1 MAKSFSFCLLGLL
14 ILLASCQRAG
24 PGETGPAGASMPFW
38 PYLLD
43 AAHAILTPAF
53 EPGVTFDLSMRG
65 RLWIENDPDGPTACN
80 TAELILRPRGRDLPF
95 VDLWPGFRQLGV
107 EPMSGFDEWP
117 LGLERIDS
125 DRPVNVALGPWHTR
139 LTPAVPVRPGESW
152 RVEMVFCDP
161 VETLSP
167 GMQLDEIVEMAGL
180 SPERFRAMAGAEMV
194 ALFES
199 LVARF
204 TATAWSSS
212 FALDGFFVLLP
223 VWPAPYSCPTPGA
236 FHPLD
241 CVARRNLPASIEVE
255 VPEGWRAILPSLARR
270 AEAGKETVERPPHLL
285 ILAERMAERV
295 IDLPALD
302 GASRTVTLC
311 APDGY
316 RDSLVELE
324 RRVREALP
332 ALERRLGPEPE
343 GEPAVCLSPLPVEL
357 GGLSA
362 GRLALVTIS
371 SFAQHR
377 AGDLSEEAAARLR
390 RWVET
395 DPFFVSDRQ
404 STTIHEL
411 AHHWWR
417 VELPEVWDR
426 LLSEG
431 AAMYVAREIQREL
444 DPSQDVLFY
453 AERDPW
459 MGCAQMEFVGQ
470 TPPSLEQYLRLDG
483 WAHLPSGG
491 LAPYLLGLRLME
503 RVFGQDDAADRWR
516 ALSRLH
522 AWPSAAYAS
531 PATLFLVDPIYAA
544 RFAEVARE
552 AAPVACRDRVDLMAY
567 ARRMG
572 EGFIRTVLDPKA
584 LPRGLAPDRLLGG
597 LSDDLLKSFLQN
609 YLDNSSDDAALDEMV
624 LGIAEVPSCDPDDEP
639 CRAEEDRS
647 RRRVLGAWMALDS
660 GSPPDEDARAPAE
673 APAAR
678 DLVEQARALIQKP
691 VAVGEAELEGA
702 AGRAPAGGDGEKGE
716 MRVEI
721 LVRRLISRWA
731 ANATLVLDRAGR
743 LDPSGVV
750 RKGLLGPL
758 ERKDAARALRAIE
771 PVPEAR

>member
-1 MAKSFSFCLLGLL
+1 MAKSLSFCLLGLL
-14 ILLASCQRAG
+14 IWLAACHGAAPDG
-24 PGETGPAGASMPFW
+24 VASMPFGD
-38 PYLLD
+38 YLIST
-43 AAHAILTPAF
+43 ARAVFQPAP
-53 EPGVTFDLSMRG
+53 EPGVTFELSMRG
-65 RLWIENDPDGPTACN
+65 RLWIENDADGLIACN
-80 TAELILRPRGRDLPF
+80 TAELVFRPRGRELPF

-125 DRPVNVALGPWHTR
+125 DRPMNVSLGPWHTR

-167 GMQLDEIVEMAGL
+167 GMQLDEIVELAGF

-204 TATAWSSS
+204 TATAASSS
-212 FALDGFFVLLP
+212 FAKDGFYVLLP
-223 VWPAPYSCPTPGA
+223 IWPAPYSCPSPNA
-236 FHPLD
+236 FHPLA
-241 CVARRNLPASIEVE
+241 CVARRNLPGAIEVE
-255 VPEGWRAILPSLARR
+255 VPEGWRAVLPSPAQTSPDGKTVLAQ
-270 AEAGKETVERPPHLL
+270 APHLL

-295 IDLPALD
+295 IDVPALD

-316 RDSLVELE
+316 RDSLTELE

-459 MGCAQMEFVGQ
+459 MGCAQMEFVGE
-470 TPPSLEQYLRLDG
+470 TPPTLEQYLRLDG
-483 WAHLPSGG
+483 WADLPSGG

-503 RVFGQDDAADRWR
+503 RVFGRDDAADHWR

-522 AWPSAAYAS
+522 AWPAAAYFS
-531 PATLFLVDPIYAA
+531 PETIFLVDPFHGALFLEA
-544 RFAEVARE
+544 ARE
-552 AAPVACRDRVDLMAY
+552 AAPVACRDRVDLVVY

-572 EGFIRTVLDPKA
+572 QGFIRTVLDPKA
-584 LPRGLAPDRLLGG
+584 LPGDLAPDRLLGG

-609 YLDNSSDDAALDEMV
+609 YLDHGSDDVALDEMV

-639 CRAEEDRS
+639 CRTEEDRS

-660 GSPPDEDARAPAE
+660 GSPPNEDASAPAE

-691 VAVGEAELEGA
+691 VSVDEAELAGA
-702 AGRAPAGGDGEKGE
+702 AGRAPAGGDGDKGE

-731 ANATLVLDRAGR
+731 ANAILVLDRAGR

-750 RKGLLGPL
+750 RDGLLGPL
-758 ERKDAARALRAIE
+758 EPKDAARALRAIE
-771 PVPEAR
+771 PAPDAP